1 MARRHFTGVLAGDW
15 IGSLFGTFVEHA
27 GSFDQFLSMGHGGTS
42 VRVHMP
48 LCMVKTLFP
57 QVGHGYLILA
67 IDHRARHC
75 RRQLRLAKY
84 VDRGEGAWPRNLAD
98 DRSPGLSQAW
108 SWRPFSRSWAP
119 STCCTGLCSTI
130 RQIR

>member
-1 MARRHFTGVLAGDW
+1 MRRHFTVVLAGDG
-15 IGSLFGTFVEHA
+15 IGSLFGTFVKHA

-67 IDHRARHC
+67 IDHRHDTAVASSGWLTTSIEAREH
-75 RRQLRLAKY
+75 
-84 VDRGEGAWPRNLAD
+84 G
-98 DRSPGLSQAW
+98 PG
-108 SWRPFSRSWAP
+108 
-119 STCCTGLCSTI
+119 I
-130 RQIR
+130 